1 MAQSKR
7 SFLLD
12 TSLLALRRDE
22 SSADRVE
29 GLIASSEKES
39 MPAFGFF
46 PEQDG
51 EQKVKRRPVTRY
63 DCWILSLFNGYL
75 VNPVS

>member
-7 SFLLD
+7 SFVLD
-12 TSLLALRRDE
+12 TSLVALRHDE

-29 GLIASSEKES
+29 GLIAPSEKES

-46 PEQDG
+46 PEQGGDSVWRAEG
-51 EQKVKRRPVTRY
+51 EEAARHA
-63 DCWILSLFNGYL
+63 L
-75 VNPVS
+75 

>member
-7 SFLLD
+7 SFVLD

-29 GLIASSEKES
+29 GLIAPSEKES

-46 PEQDG
+46 PEQGGDSVWRAEG
-51 EQKVKRRPVTRY
+51 EEAARHA
-63 DCWILSLFNGYL
+63 L
-75 VNPVS
+75 